1 MELYRFTGISKNG
14 KTVQTEFEAESYR
27 EAKKRVD
34 RLVQSKPIT
43 FKSLDKKQI
52 FEFKAKQNGAAKVS
66 GEQEAYTADELK
78 QALQRMGYSDV
89 KVQRKLL
96 DFKGGVPQQEVVSF
110 IRLCSDLLNQKLGFD
125 EILTLLY
132 EDTHNKRMKETIK
145 QIQNDLREGKEG
157 DEVYG
162 KHEKVFGRF
171 ASYMLGVASTSG
183 NMAEVFE
190 STANFME
197 RDAQFRKN
205 LRRALLMPTITLLA
219 VIGVVIFYVGYIF
232 PATAEMFLE
241 FNIQL
246 PPMTAATLE
255 WSYWLQD
262 WWWLI
267 TLVIIAP
274 FAGTFAASRT
284 TEGRKWLDKNLIKI
298 PVIGDLMH
306 KTSIEIFSRVFYTLY
321 SGSGQNVDVM
331 RVAAEACRNKYI
343 EHQVKYVAIRR
354 MLEDGAGLIESL
366 EQTKVFPRSALSRF
380 RLGAE
385 SGSLKENAKQLADY
399 YQTQTTYKMDAVVE
413 MINLGVNVLILI
425 VLTFITVVSSE
436 AALIQPDSGGMGM

>member
-1 MELYRFTGISKNG
+1 MDLYRFTGISSSG
-14 KTVQTEFEAESYR
+14 KTVQSEFEAASR
-27 EAKKRVD
+27 KEAKRRIDK
-34 RLVQSKPIT
+34 LLQQKPIKY
-43 FKSLDKKQI
+43 KSLDKKQV
-52 FEFKAKQNGAAKVS
+52 FEFKAKQNGTAKIT
-66 GEQEAYTADELK
+66 GEQEAFTPEELK

-110 IRLCSDLLNQKLGFD
+110 IRLTADLLRQKLGFD

-132 EDTHNKRMKETIK
+132 EDTTNKRMKETIK
-145 QIQNDLREGKEG
+145 QIQYDLRDGKEG
-157 DEVYG
+157 DEVYS
-162 KHEKVFGRF
+162 KHQAVFGRF
-171 ASYMLGVASTSG
+171 AAFMLGVASTSG

-190 STANFME
+190 STAQFME

-205 LRRALLMPTITLLA
+205 LRRALLMPMITLLA
-219 VIGVVIFYVGYIF
+219 VVGVVIFYVGYIF

-255 WSYWLQD
+255 WSYWLQA
-262 WWWLI
+262 WWWAV
-267 TLVIIAP
+267 TLAIAAPIIAV
-274 FAGTFAASRT
+274 FVAGRT
-284 TEGRKWLDKNLIKI
+284 VKGRRWLDHKMLSI
-298 PVIGDLMH
+298 PVMGDLMH

-331 RVAAEACRNKYI
+331 RVAAEACRNTYI
-343 EHQVKYVAIRR
+343 EHQVKHKAVRR
-354 MLEDGAGLIESL
+354 MLEDGAGLVESL
-366 EQTKVFPRSALSRF
+366 EATGVFPKSALSRY

-399 YQTQTTYKMDAVVE
+399 YETQTTYKMDTVVD
-413 MINLGVNVLILI
+413 MINLGINIVILV
-425 VLTFITVVSSE
+425 VLTVITVVSSE
-436 AALIQPDSGGMGM
+436 AALIQPEQGGAGF